1 MSDDFEKQADDLL
14 RELGMNTS
22 DSSSSSSA
30 PPPPPP
36 PPPPAGGQG
45 PPKPAKAVTVTIPGK
60 PGPPKTATTA
70 KGAQASG
77 SSADFDEA
85 RKEINAMFD
94 SVLDIAANKPNKVP
108 PPKAPKPQ
116 RPAHTFEVTAKKV
129 APPPKSSRNSPPPT
143 QVSTFSVS
151 VKPKKID
158 RSKLEKFER
167 LMGGGAVQDGV
178 PVRQEQQQQTPVY
191 DKLATKPQAPPQAP
205 AQVTIEAT
213 KTEITIKQTTRE
225 QSPPAPVATVAFGPG
240 LESFE
245 VNSPGTFQ
253 VSCPHDTKEHD
264 LEFQVKGPTGSKPVK
279 IEDLGNGQFS
289 ASYLPSMAGEY
300 TVSLKVKGEPVPGSP
315 FTVNV
320 QYASFTD
327 QCIAT
332 GPGLVSAVTG
342 VPATFKVQ
350 FKEDAIAARL
360 NVQVLGASKAEPIE
374 VEEIPDE
381 NGFNVFYHPR
391 APGDYNVR
399 VLWGDAHVKGSPF
412 SVPITGDNINDPKR
426 VHVHGPGLSGGDVN
440 DWLKFFVTPGVAA
453 GPGPL
458 KMQMGGPCKPEMV
471 VDDPVEEGFPCTY
484 RVTFPGEYSLY
495 IFWGEDEIPGSPF
508 TFEITGEAPPVD
520 ATKCTAS
527 GAGLSS
533 GVVGEVGVFTVK
545 VEDGAGPGPLAVQI
559 SGPHP
564 PQPINLSN
572 KENGVME
579 VTYNPVAPGEY
590 LVYVTWGELPIPGS
604 PFKVTITGQA
614 TRDAQLVVAEG
625 DPLESGLKCNHP
637 GFLTVRALEGAGPGP
652 LRAKLEGPEKG
663 EMTLTRNPDNSM
675 LVSVTCT
682 VPGDYKLGLSWGD
695 TDEAAD
701 IKGSPFTLT
710 VREQ

>member
-14 RELGMNTS
+14 RELGMSTGTS
-22 DSSSSSSA
+22 DSSSSA

-36 PPPPAGGQG
+36 PPPPPAGAQG

-60 PGPPKTATTA
+60 PSTPKAISTSKPSATTA
-70 KGAQASG
+70 
-77 SSADFDEA
+77 DFSEA
-85 RKEINAMFD
+85 RKEIDAMFD
-94 SVLDIAANKPNKVP
+94 SVLDIAANKPSKVP

-116 RPAHTFEVTAKKV
+116 RPSHTFEVTAKKV
-129 APPPKSSRNSPPPT
+129 APPPQSSRNSPPPT

-151 VKPKKID
+151 VKPKKLD
-158 RSKLEKFER
+158 RAKLAKFEKM
-167 LMGGGAVQDGV
+167 MGGGAVQDGV
-178 PVRQEQQQQTPVY
+178 PVQKQQPAAPVY
-191 DKLATKPQAPPQAP
+191 DKLAAKPQPPPQAP
-205 AQVTIEAT
+205 AQVDVQIS
-213 KTEITIKQTTRE
+213 KSVEITIKQTQE
-225 QSPPAPVATVAFGPG
+225 PSPPAPVATVAFGPG

-332 GPGLVSAVTG
+332 GPGLISAVTG
-342 VPATFKVQ
+342 VTATFKVQ
-350 FKEDAIAARL
+350 FKEDALAARL

-381 NGFNVFYHPR
+381 NAFNVFYHPR

-412 SVPITGDNINDPKR
+412 SVPITGDNINDAKR
-426 VHVHGPGLSGGDVN
+426 VHVHGAGLSGGEVN
-440 DWLKFFVTPGVAA
+440 ESLKFYVTPGVAA

-458 KMQMGGPCKPEMV
+458 KMQMSGPSKPQMV
-471 VDDPVEEGFPCTY
+471 VDDPIEEGFPCTY
-484 RVTFPGEYSLY
+484 QVAFPGEYSLF
-495 IFWGEDEIPGSPF
+495 IFWGEEEVPGSPF
-508 TFEITGEAPPVD
+508 TFEITGEPPEVD
-520 ATKCTAS
+520 SSKCVAS
-527 GAGLSS
+527 GSGLSA
-533 GVVGEVGVFTVK
+533 GVVGELGVFTVK
-545 VEDGAGPGPLAVQI
+545 VNDGAGPGPLAVQI

-564 PQPINLSN
+564 PQPITLAN
-572 KENGVME
+572 KEEGVME
-579 VTYNPVAPGEY
+579 VTYNPVAPGDY
-590 LVYVTWGELPIPGS
+590 QVYVTWGEQPIPGS
-604 PFKVTITGQA
+604 PFQVAITGQA
-614 TRDAQLVVAEG
+614 TRNAQLVVAEG
-625 DPLESGLKCNHP
+625 DPLESGLRCSHP

-675 LVSVTCT
+675 LVSVTCYVT
-682 VPGDYKLGLSWGD
+682 GEYKLGLSWGD
-695 TDEAAD
+695 SDEAAD
-701 IKGSPFTLT
+701 IAGSPFTLQ

>member
-14 RELGMNTS
+14 RELGMSTS
-22 DSSSSSSA
+22 ETSSSA

-36 PPPPAGGQG
+36 PPPPSGGQG
-45 PPKPAKAVTVTIPGK
+45 PPKPAKAVTVTIPSK
-60 PGPPKTATTA
+60 PSAPKTVSASS
-70 KGAQASG
+70 GAQATAT
-77 SSADFDEA
+77 SADFDEA

-94 SVLDIAANKPNKVP
+94 SVLDIAATKPSKAP

-116 RPAHTFEVTAKKV
+116 RPSHTFEVTAKKV
-129 APPPKSSRNSPPPT
+129 APPPQSSSNSPPPT

-151 VKPKKID
+151 VKPKKLD
-158 RSKLEKFER
+158 RTKLEKFEK

-178 PVRQEQQQQTPVY
+178 PVKQQQPAPVY
-191 DKLATKPQAPPQAP
+191 DKLAAKTQPT
-205 AQVTIEAT
+205 AQQVNVQVS
-213 KTEITIKQTTRE
+213 KSVEITVKQTEDQT
-225 QSPPAPVATVAFGPG
+225 PPAPVATVAFGPG

-253 VSCPHDTKEHD
+253 VSCPHDTKEYD

-289 ASYLPSMAGEY
+289 ASYLPTMAGEY

-327 QCIAT
+327 QCIAH

-350 FKEDAIAARL
+350 FKEDAVAARL

-391 APGDYNVR
+391 APGDYNIR

-412 SVPITGDNINDPKR
+412 SVPITGENINDVKR
-426 VHVHGPGLSGGDVN
+426 VHVHGAGLSGGEVN
-440 DWLKFFVTPGVAA
+440 EWLKFYVTPGVAA

-458 KMQMGGPCKPEMV
+458 KMQMSGPSKPQMV
-471 VDDPVEEGFPCTY
+471 VDDPIEEGFPCTY
-484 RVTFPGEYSLY
+484 QVAFPGEYSLF
-495 IFWGEDEIPGSPF
+495 IFWGEEEIPGSPF
-508 TFEITGEAPPVD
+508 TFEITGEPPEVD
-520 ATKCTAS
+520 ASKCSAS
-527 GAGLSS
+527 GSGLST
-533 GVVGEVGVFTVK
+533 GVVGELAVFNVK
-545 VEDGAGPGPLAVQI
+545 VHDGAGPGPLAVQI

-564 PQPINLSN
+564 PQPITLAN
-572 KENGVME
+572 KEDNVME
-579 VTYNPVAPGEY
+579 VKYNPVAPGDY
-590 LVYVTWGELPIPGS
+590 KVYVTWGDQPIPGS
-604 PFKVTITGQA
+604 PFDVTITGQA
-614 TRDAQLVVAEG
+614 TRNAQLVIAEG

-652 LRAKLEGPEKG
+652 LRAQLEGPDKG

-682 VPGDYKLGLSWGD
+682 VPGDYKLRLYWGD
-695 TDEAAD
+695 TDEAND
-701 IKGSPFTLT
+701 ISGSPFTLT
-710 VREQ
+710 ARDQ

>member
-22 DSSSSSSA
+22 DSSSA
-30 PPPPPP
+30 PPPAPPP

-45 PPKPAKAVTVTIPGK
+45 PPKPAKAITVTIPSK
-60 PGPPKTATTA
+60 PNAPKAASTTKGSSAT
-70 KGAQASG
+70 
-77 SSADFDEA
+77 SADFDEA

-94 SVLDIAANKPNKVP
+94 SVLDIAATKPSKAP

-116 RPAHTFEVTAKKV
+116 RPSHTFEVTAKKV
-129 APPPKSSRNSPPPT
+129 APPPQSSSNSPPPT

-151 VKPKKID
+151 VKPKKLD
-158 RSKLEKFER
+158 RTKLEKFER
-167 LMGGGAVQDGV
+167 MMGGGAVQDGV
-178 PVRQEQQQQTPVY
+178 PVKQQKQQAPVY
-191 DKLATKPQAPPQAP
+191 DKLPAKSQAPPQAPPQAP
-205 AQVTIEAT
+205 AQVNVQVSKAA
-213 KTEITIKQTTRE
+213 EITVRQTQE
-225 QSPPAPVATVAFGPG
+225 EVPPAPVATVAFGPG

-253 VSCPHDTKEHD
+253 VSCPHDTREHD
-264 LEFQVKGPTGSKPVK
+264 LEFQVKGPTGSKPIK

-289 ASYLPSMAGEY
+289 ASYLPTMAGEY

-315 FTVNV
+315 FAVNV

-391 APGDYNVR
+391 APGEYSVR

-412 SVPITGDNINDPKR
+412 SVPITGDNINDAKR
-426 VHVHGPGLSGGDVN
+426 VHVHGSGLSGGEVN
-440 DWLKFFVTPGVAA
+440 ESLKFYVTPGVAA

-458 KMQMGGPCKPEMV
+458 KMQMSGPSKPQMV

-484 RVTFPGEYSLY
+484 QVAFPGEYSLF

-508 TFEITGEAPPVD
+508 TFEITGEPPAVD
-520 ATKCTAS
+520 ASKCEAS
-527 GAGLSS
+527 GSGLST
-533 GVVGEVGVFTVK
+533 GVVGELAVFNVK
-545 VEDGAGPGPLAVQI
+545 VNDGAGPGPLAVQI

-564 PQPINLSN
+564 PQPITLAN
-572 KENGVME
+572 KEDNVME
-579 VTYNPVAPGEY
+579 VKYNPVAPGDY
-590 LVYVTWGELPIPGS
+590 QVFVTWGEQGIPGS
-604 PFKVTITGQA
+604 PFKVTITGDA
-614 TRDAQLVVAEG
+614 ARDAQLVVAEG
-625 DPLESGLKCNHP
+625 DPLESGMKCNHP

-675 LVSVTCT
+675 LVSVTCSA
-682 VPGDYKLGLSWGD
+682 PGEYKLGLSWGD
-695 TDEAAD
+695 TDEAAN
-701 IKGSPFTLT
+701 ISGSPFTLI
-710 VREQ
+710 VRE

>member
-22 DSSSSSSA
+22 DSSSYPPPAPPA

-36 PPPPAGGQG
+36 ASGQG

-60 PGPPKTATTA
+60 PSSPKTVSTTEGSAT
-70 KGAQASG
+70 
-77 SSADFDEA
+77 SADFDEA

-94 SVLDIAANKPNKVP
+94 SVLDIAASKPSKAP

-129 APPPKSSRNSPPPT
+129 APPPQSSRNSPPPT
-143 QVSTFSVS
+143 QVSTFSIS
-151 VKPKKID
+151 VKPKKLD
-158 RSKLEKFER
+158 RSTLEKFER

-178 PVRQEQQQQTPVY
+178 PVRQQQQQAPVY
-191 DKLATKPQAPPQAP
+191 DKLASKPQAPPQAP
-205 AQVTIEAT
+205 AQVIVKASKTVEVSV
-213 KTEITIKQTTRE
+213 KTEE
-225 QSPPAPVATVAFGPG
+225 PSPPAPVATVAFGPG

-253 VSCPHDTKEHD
+253 VSCPHDTKEYD

-289 ASYLPSMAGEY
+289 ASYLPTMAGEY

-342 VPATFKVQ
+342 ERATFKVQ
-350 FKEDAIAARL
+350 FKEDAIATRL

-374 VEEIPDE
+374 VEEVPDE
-381 NGFNVFYHPR
+381 NAFNVFYYPR

-412 SVPITGDNINDPKR
+412 SVPITGDNINDVKR
-426 VHVHGPGLSGGDVN
+426 VHVHGPGLSGGEVN
-440 DWLKFFVTPGVAA
+440 DWLKFYVTPGVAA

-458 KMQMGGPCKPEMV
+458 KMQMSGPSKPQMV
-471 VDDPVEEGFPCTY
+471 VDDPVAEGFPCTY
-484 RVTFPGEYSLY
+484 RVTFPGEYSLF
-495 IFWGEDEIPGSPF
+495 IFWGEEEVPGSPF
-508 TFEITGEAPPVD
+508 NFEITGEPPAVD
-520 ATKCTAS
+520 ASKCVAS
-527 GAGLSS
+527 GSGLSS
-533 GVVGEVGVFTVK
+533 GKVGELAVFNVK
-545 VEDGAGPGPLAVQI
+545 VNDGAGPGPLAVQV

-564 PQPINLSN
+564 PQPITLSN
-572 KENGVME
+572 KEDNMME

-590 LVYVTWGELPIPGS
+590 QVYVTWGEQGIPGS

-625 DPLESGLKCNHP
+625 DPLEMGLKCNHP

-663 EMTLTRNPDNSM
+663 ELTLTRNPDNSM
-675 LVSVTCT
+675 LVSVTCRF
-682 VPGDYKLGLSWGD
+682 PGEYKLGLCWGD
-695 TDEAAD
+695 TEAAD
-701 IKGSPFTLT
+701 ICGSPFTLQ
-710 VREQ
+710 VRKH

>member
-14 RELGMNTS
+14 RELGMSTS
-22 DSSSSSSA
+22 DSSGA

-45 PPKPAKAVTVTIPGK
+45 PPKPAKAVTVTIPSK
-60 PGPPKTATTA
+60 PNPPQAASNT
-70 KGAQASG
+70 KGS
-77 SSADFDEA
+77 STSADFDEA

-94 SVLDIAANKPNKVP
+94 SVLDIAATKPGKAP

-116 RPAHTFEVTAKKV
+116 RPSHTFEVTAKKV
-129 APPPKSSRNSPPPT
+129 APPPQSSSNSPPPT

-151 VKPKKID
+151 IKPKKLD
-158 RSKLEKFER
+158 RTKLEKFER
-167 LMGGGAVQDGV
+167 MMGGGAVQDGV
-178 PVRQEQQQQTPVY
+178 PVRQQQQKQAPVY
-191 DKLATKPQAPPQAP
+191 DKLPAKTQAP
-205 AQVTIEAT
+205 AQANVQVSKTAEVTV
-213 KTEITIKQTTRE
+213 KQTQE
-225 QSPPAPVATVAFGPG
+225 EIPPAPVATVAFGPG

-289 ASYLPSMAGEY
+289 ASYLPTMAGEY

-315 FTVNV
+315 FAVNV

-374 VEEIPDE
+374 VEELPDE
-381 NGFNVFYHPR
+381 NAFNVFYHPR
-391 APGDYNVR
+391 AAGEYSVR

-412 SVPITGDNINDPKR
+412 SVPITGDNINDAKR
-426 VHVHGPGLSGGDVN
+426 VHVHGTGLSGGEVN
-440 DWLKFFVTPGVAA
+440 ESLKFYVTPGVAA

-458 KMQMGGPCKPEMV
+458 KMQMSGPSKPQMV

-484 RVTFPGEYSLY
+484 QVAFPGEYSLF
-495 IFWGEDEIPGSPF
+495 IFWGEEEISGSPF
-508 TFEITGEAPPVD
+508 TFEITGEPPEVD
-520 ATKCTAS
+520 ASKCVAS
-527 GAGLSS
+527 GSGLSS
-533 GVVGEVGVFTVK
+533 GVVGELAVFNVK
-545 VEDGAGPGPLAVQI
+545 VNDGAGPGPLAVQI

-564 PQPINLSN
+564 PQPITLAN
-572 KENGVME
+572 KEDNVME
-579 VTYNPVAPGEY
+579 VKYNPVAPGDY
-590 LVYVTWGELPIPGS
+590 QVYVTWGEQAIPGS
-604 PFKVTITGQA
+604 PFKVTISGDA

-637 GFLTVRALEGAGPGP
+637 GFLTVKALEGAGPGP

-675 LVSVTCT
+675 LVSVTCSA
-682 VPGDYKLGLSWGD
+682 PGEYKLGLCWGD
-695 TDEAAD
+695 TDEAAN
-701 IKGSPFTLT
+701 IAGSPFTLI
-710 VREQ
+710 VRE

>member
-14 RELGMNTS
+14 RELGMSTGTS
-22 DSSSSSSA
+22 DSSSSA

-36 PPPPAGGQG
+36 PPPPSVGTQG

-60 PGPPKTATTA
+60 PSGPKTISTSKPSAT
-70 KGAQASG
+70 
-77 SSADFDEA
+77 SADFTEA
-85 RKEINAMFD
+85 RKEIDAMFD
-94 SVLDIAANKPNKVP
+94 SVLDIADNKPSKVP

-116 RPAHTFEVTAKKV
+116 RPSHTFEVTAKKV
-129 APPPKSSRNSPPPT
+129 APPPQSSRNSPPPT

-151 VKPKKID
+151 IKPKKLD
-158 RSKLEKFER
+158 KTKLEKFEKM
-167 LMGGGAVQDGV
+167 MGGGAVQDGV
-178 PVRQEQQQQTPVY
+178 PVKKQQPAPAAPVY
-191 DKLATKPQAPPQAP
+191 DKLALKPQSPPQAP
-205 AQVTIEAT
+205 AQADVQISKA
-213 KTEITIKQTTRE
+213 TEITVKQTQE

-279 IEDLGNGQFS
+279 LEDLGNGQFS

-332 GPGLVSAVTG
+332 GPGLVAAVTG

-381 NGFNVFYHPR
+381 NAFNVFYHPR
-391 APGDYNVR
+391 APGEYSVR

-412 SVPITGDNINDPKR
+412 SVPITGDNINDAKR
-426 VHVHGPGLSGGDVN
+426 VHVHGPGLSGGEVN
-440 DWLKFFVTPGVAA
+440 ESLKFYVTPGVAA

-458 KMQMGGPCKPEMV
+458 KMQMSGPSKPQMV

-484 RVTFPGEYSLY
+484 QVAFPGEYSLF
-495 IFWGEDEIPGSPF
+495 IFWGEEEVPGSPF
-508 TFEITGEAPPVD
+508 TFEITGEPPEVD
-520 ATKCTAS
+520 ASKCVAS
-527 GAGLSS
+527 GSGLSA
-533 GVVGEVGVFTVK
+533 GVVGELGVFTVK
-545 VEDGAGPGPLAVQI
+545 VNDGAGPGPLAVQI

-564 PQPINLSN
+564 PQPITLAN
-572 KENGVME
+572 KEEGVME
-579 VTYNPVAPGEY
+579 VTYNPVAPGDY
-590 LVYVTWGELPIPGS
+590 QVYVTWGEQPIPSS

-614 TRDAQLVVAEG
+614 TRNAQLVVAEG
-625 DPLESGLKCNHP
+625 DPLESGLKCSHP
-637 GFLTVRALEGAGPGP
+637 GFLTIRALEGAGPGP

-663 EMTLTRNPDNSM
+663 DMTLTRNPDNSM
-675 LVSVTCT
+675 LVSVTCHVT
-682 VPGDYKLGLSWGD
+682 GEYKLGLSWGD
-695 TDEAAD
+695 GDEAAD
-701 IKGSPFTLT
+701 IAGSPFTLK

>member
-14 RELGMNTS
+14 RELGMSTS
-22 DSSSSSSA
+22 DSSSA
-30 PPPPPP
+30 PPPPAPPPP

-60 PGPPKTATTA
+60 PSAPKTASNT
-70 KGAQASG
+70 KGSAT
-77 SSADFDEA
+77 SADFDEA

-94 SVLDIAANKPNKVP
+94 TVLDIAANKPSKAP

-129 APPPKSSRNSPPPT
+129 APPPQSSRNSPPPT

-151 VKPKKID
+151 VKPKKLD

-167 LMGGGAVQDGV
+167 LMGGGAVQDGI
-178 PVRQEQQQQTPVY
+178 PVSQQQQQAPVY
-191 DKLATKPQAPPQAP
+191 DKLAAKPQAPPQVP
-205 AQVTIEAT
+205 AQVNVQVSKAVEINI
-213 KTEITIKQTTRE
+213 KTEE
-225 QSPPAPVATVAFGPG
+225 PSPPAPVATVAFGPG

-289 ASYLPSMAGEY
+289 ASYLPTMAGEY

-315 FTVNV
+315 FAVNV

-342 VPATFKVQ
+342 ERATFKVQ

-374 VEEIPDE
+374 VEEVPDE
-381 NGFNVFYHPR
+381 NAFNVFYYPR

-412 SVPITGDNINDPKR
+412 SVPVTGDNINDVKR
-426 VHVHGPGLSGGDVN
+426 VHVHGPGLSGGEVN
-440 DWLKFFVTPGVAA
+440 DWLKFYVTPGVAA

-458 KMQMGGPCKPEMV
+458 KMQMSGPSKPQMV

-484 RVTFPGEYSLY
+484 RVAFPGEYSLF
-495 IFWGEDEIPGSPF
+495 IFWGEEEIPGSPF
-508 TFEITGEAPPVD
+508 TFEITGEPPAVD
-520 ATKCTAS
+520 ASKCVAS
-527 GAGLSS
+527 GSGLSS
-533 GVVGEVGVFTVK
+533 GKVDELAVFNVK
-545 VEDGAGPGPLAVQI
+545 VNDGAGPGPLAVQV

-564 PQPINLSN
+564 PQPITLSN
-572 KENGVME
+572 KEDNVME

-590 LVYVTWGELPIPGS
+590 QVYVTWGEQGIPGS
-604 PFKVTITGQA
+604 PFKVIITGEA
-614 TRDAQLVVAEG
+614 TRDAQFVVAEG

-652 LRAKLEGPEKG
+652 LRAKLEGPERG
-663 EMTLTRNPDNSM
+663 ELTLTRNPDNSM
-675 LVSVTCT
+675 LVSVTCS
-682 VPGDYKLGLSWGD
+682 VPGEYKLGLCWGD

-701 IKGSPFTLT
+701 IRGSPFTLK
-710 VREQ
+710 VHEQ

>member
-14 RELGMNTS
+14 RELGMSTGTS
-22 DSSSSSSA
+22 DSSSSG

-36 PPPPAGGQG
+36 PPPPGGGQG
-45 PPKPAKAVTVTIPGK
+45 PPKPAKGITVTIPAK
-60 PGPPKTATTA
+60 PSAPKTASTSKPSAT
-70 KGAQASG
+70 
-77 SSADFDEA
+77 SADFNEA

-94 SVLDIAANKPNKVP
+94 SVLDIAASKPSKAP

-116 RPAHTFEVTAKKV
+116 RPSHTFEVTAKKV
-129 APPPKSSRNSPPPT
+129 APPPQSSRNSPPPT

-151 VKPKKID
+151 VKPKKLD
-158 RSKLEKFER
+158 RAKLEKFER
-167 LMGGGAVQDGV
+167 MMGGGAVKDGI
-178 PVRQEQQQQTPVY
+178 PVKQQQQAPVY
-191 DKLATKPQAPPQAP
+191 DKLATKTQAPSKAP
-205 AQVTIEAT
+205 AQVDV
-213 KTEITIKQTTRE
+213 KVSKSVEINVKQTQE
-225 QSPPAPVATVAFGPG
+225 PIPPAPVATVAFGPG

-300 TVSLKVKGEPVPGSP
+300 TVTLKVKGEPVPGSP

-342 VPATFKVQ
+342 VTATFKVE

-381 NGFNVFYHPR
+381 NAFNVFYHPR
-391 APGDYNVR
+391 APGEYSVR

-412 SVPITGDNINDPKR
+412 SVPITGENINDAKR
-426 VHVHGPGLSGGDVN
+426 VHVHGSGLSGGEVN
-440 DWLKFFVTPGVAA
+440 ESLKFYVTPGAAA

-458 KMQMGGPCKPEMV
+458 KMQMSGPSKPQMV

-484 RVTFPGEYSLY
+484 QVAFPGEYSLF
-495 IFWGEDEIPGSPF
+495 IFWGEEEVPGSPF
-508 TFEITGEAPPVD
+508 TFEITGDPPEVD
-520 ATKCTAS
+520 ASKCVAS
-527 GAGLSS
+527 GSGLTS
-533 GVVGEVGVFTVK
+533 GVVGELGVFTVK
-545 VEDGAGPGPLAVQI
+545 VNEGAGPGPLAVQI

-564 PQPINLSN
+564 PQPITLAN
-572 KENGVME
+572 KEEGVME
-579 VTYNPVAPGEY
+579 VTYNPVAPGDY
-590 LVYVTWGELPIPGS
+590 QVYVTWGERPIPGS
-604 PFKVTITGQA
+604 PFKVSITGQA
-614 TRDAQLVVAEG
+614 TRNSQLVVAEG

-682 VPGDYKLGLSWGD
+682 APGEYKLGLSWGD
-695 TDEAAD
+695 NDQAAD
-701 IKGSPFTLT
+701 IAGSPFTLKCS
-710 VREQ
+710 

>member
-1 MSDDFEKQADDLL
+1 
-14 RELGMNTS
+14 
-22 DSSSSSSA
+22 
-30 PPPPPP
+30 
-36 PPPPAGGQG
+36 
-45 PPKPAKAVTVTIPGK
+45 
-60 PGPPKTATTA
+60 
-70 KGAQASG
+70 
-77 SSADFDEA
+77 
-85 RKEINAMFD
+85 MFD
-94 SVLDIAANKPNKVP
+94 SVLDIAANKPSKVP

-129 APPPKSSRNSPPPT
+129 APPPQSSRNSPPPT

-158 RSKLEKFER
+158 RAKLEKFER
-167 LMGGGAVQDGV
+167 MMGGGAVQDGV
-178 PVRQEQQQQTPVY
+178 PVKKHEPAPVY
-191 DKLATKPQAPPQAP
+191 DKLAAKPQPPPQAP
-205 AQVTIEAT
+205 AKVDVQISKSV
-213 KTEITIKQTTRE
+213 EITVKQTQE

-253 VSCPHDTKEHD
+253 VSCPHDTREHD

-350 FKEDAIAARL
+350 FKEDALAARL

-381 NGFNVFYHPR
+381 NAFNVFYHPR
-391 APGDYNVR
+391 APGDYSVR

-412 SVPITGDNINDPKR
+412 SVPITGDNINDVKR
-426 VHVHGPGLSGGDVN
+426 VHVHGPGLSGGEVN
-440 DWLKFFVTPGVAA
+440 ESLKFYVTPGVAA

-458 KMQMGGPCKPEMV
+458 KMQMGGPSKPQMV
-471 VDDPVEEGFPCTY
+471 VDDPIEEGFPCTY
-484 RVTFPGEYSLY
+484 QVAFPGEYSLY

-508 TFEITGEAPPVD
+508 TFEITGEPPEVD
-520 ATKCTAS
+520 AGKCVAS
-527 GAGLSS
+527 GSGLSA
-533 GVVGEVGVFTVK
+533 GVVGELATFTVK
-545 VEDGAGPGPLAVQI
+545 VNDGAGPGPLAVQI

-564 PQPINLSN
+564 PQPITLAN
-572 KENGVME
+572 KEEGVME
-579 VTYNPVAPGEY
+579 VTYNPVAPGDY
-590 LVYVTWGELPIPGS
+590 QVYVTWGEQPIPGS
-604 PFKVTITGQA
+604 PFQVSITGQA
-614 TRDAQLVVAEG
+614 TRNAQLVVAEG
-625 DPLESGLKCNHP
+625 DPLESGLRCNHP

-675 LVSVTCT
+675 LVSVTCH
-682 VPGDYKLGLSWGD
+682 VAGEYKLGLSWGD
-695 TDEAAD
+695 DDED
-701 IKGSPFTLT
+701 IAGSPFTLN